1 MVEIEHINKE
11 HKRNN
16 TKLIYIQQREKI
28 MASKLCKWISK
39 LYDTPKNTL
48 FTCKLVAE
56 GLGSLLDLCQRDVN
70 KFNDHKACKSY

>member
-1 MVEIEHINKE
+1 MAEKEYINKE
-11 HKRNN
+11 DKRNN
-16 TKLIYIQQREKI
+16 TKLIYIQQRKKI
-28 MASKLCKWISK
+28 MASKLCKWFSK

-70 KFNDHKACKSY
+70 K